1 MNAKQ
6 SFRWAGYYFL
16 LSTVAAIIGL
26 VLVGAGAVFGLLT
39 AYHQISGGTGY
50 AAVLSSTAPGFLLAI
65 LGVLVWRFGVAWAY
79 YKTMTGAVEEQ
90 IADRFDS
97 EKVKSEILAVIDDRL
112 SEMQYEVSRTRKAVD
127 DLDSGEVADEFK
139 FEG

>member
-1 MNAKQ
+1 
-6 SFRWAGYYFL
+6 
-16 LSTVAAIIGL
+16 
-26 VLVGAGAVFGLLT
+26 VFGLLT
-39 AYHQISGGTGY
+39 AYHQLSSGTGY
-50 AAVLSSTAPGFLLAI
+50 TAVLSSTAPGFLLAI